1 MFEEGIANS
10 TEPLPALKNPEYL
23 ARAAN
28 WHRQK
33 KRPAEPLD
41 LDFEIN
47 GDHLPAGF
55 LQSDLKVDG
64 RRHLVFATKN
74 MLSLLKRSKTW
85 YVDGTFKV
93 VKAPFT

>member
-1 MFEEGIANS
+1 MLEEGIANS

-28 WHRQK
+28 RLRQKKTTVSGKK

-47 GDHLPAGF
+47 KDHLPTGF

-64 RRHLVFATKN
+64 RRHLV
-74 MLSLLKRSKTW
+74 
-85 YVDGTFKV
+85 YVCD
-93 VKAPFT
+93 